1 MRERVGPMDLGESQA
16 LFEASLD
23 EAAKL
28 DKHPLT
34 EGGEPEPEAL
44 PAVEIAYEARDY
56 TSPIAKMVAKTGFAE
71 NDAKYQLRQEI
82 AALAAR
88 GELNDDNFLELYL
101 NYQTAGYDPEK
112 YGDQERA
119 MAKLLLEADLLALYG
134 HADAALETIEESI
147 GYLGEGNTDLPLL
160 HQAAEILRQQ
170 LAP

>member
-1 MRERVGPMDLGESQA
+1 MPERDGSMNFDDVQVEFD
-16 LFEASLD
+16 ASLAEARALD
-23 EAAKL
+23 ETPPQ
-28 DKHPLT
+28 DQV
-34 EGGEPEPEAL
+34 EPEQEPL

-56 TSPIAKMVAKTGFAE
+56 TSPIAKLVAETGFAE

-88 GELNDDNFLELYL
+88 GELNDENFLELYL

-119 MAKLLLEADLLALYG
+119 IAKLLLEADLLALYG

-160 HQAAEILRQQ
+160 HRAAEILRQQ